1 MTIKTLEYIH
11 RLLVEEESKTREVY
25 RAARELQGE
34 YEERETVDEGL
45 VKSQMEAA
53 REYMKKHINAKTH
66 FMSLRV
72 RNGNTRF
79 RAVKKNRNRRSEIDG
94 VIKKWT
100 KQCAEFR

>member
-53 REYMKKHINAKTH
+53 REYMKKHINAKDA
-66 FMSLRV
+66 LY
-72 RNGNTRF
+72 
-79 RAVKKNRNRRSEIDG
+79 
-94 VIKKWT
+94 
-100 KQCAEFR
+100 EFESQEW